1 MLISKKMNDALNE
14 QIGYEFAASLQYVA
28 IASHFAGEGLTCLA
42 NHFYKQANE
51 ERDHAMRF
59 VNYVVDTSGDVAIP
73 DIKAPKSA
81 FGSVEEAIALSLN
94 QEKEVTAK
102 INSLVEL
109 SMKESDHITF
119 QILSWFVKEQ
129 LEEVSSMDNLLKV
142 VQLAGQKNLLYV
154 EEYVARH
161 HGAPKSIPGA
171 PGPVET

>member
-1 MLISKKMNDALNE
+1 MLISKNMNSALNE

-59 VNYVVDTSGDVAIP
+59 VNYVVDASGRVEIP
-73 DIKAPKSA
+73 DIKAPKSS
-81 FGSVEEAIALSLN
+81 FGSVEEAIALSLA

-102 INSLVEL
+102 INSLVEQ

-129 LEEVSSMDNLLKV
+129 LEELSSMDNLLKV

-154 EEYVARH
+154 EEYIARH
-161 HGAPKSIPGA
+161 HGAPRSIPGA
-171 PGPVET
+171 PGPASS

>member
-1 MLISKKMNDALNE
+1 MLISQKMNDALNE
-14 QIGYEFAASLQYVA
+14 QIGYEFAASLQYVS

-59 VNYVVDTSGDVAIP
+59 VNYVVDAGGTVVIP
-73 DIKAPKSA
+73 DIKAPQSR
-81 FGSVEEAIALSLN
+81 FSGVEEAVSLSLS

-102 INSLVEL
+102 INALVEQ

-119 QILSWFVKEQ
+119 QILSWFVREQ

-142 VQLAGQKNLLYV
+142 VQLAGPKNLLYV
-154 EEYVARH
+154 EEYIARH
-161 HGAPKSIPGA
+161 QPTSKAIPGA
-171 PGPVET
+171 PGPGEN